1 MPGQVQTHG
10 KQITLDGSMS
20 VHVLATMTW
29 TDVRALP
36 AGRTVAI
43 LPTGAIEAH
52 GPHLPLGT
60 DIVIAEAMARAG
72 AERLSARSL
81 EVVVVPAL
89 PVAPSPFATAFAGTI
104 HTPAEATT
112 MMVAGVA
119 RSLANHGIR
128 FTAIAN
134 AHHDPAHV
142 DALRAAVASVA
153 KDRHATLVFPDLTR
167 RRWAEKL
174 TDEFRSG
181 ACHAGR
187 YEGSIVLAEQPQTV
201 KASVMRLLAPNPR
214 SLIDA
219 IRTGHATFMDA
230 GGPDAYFGFPAD
242 ATADEGHAIVGML
255 AAILEEAVLEALE
268 EPR

>member
-1 MPGQVQTHG
+1 MA
-10 KQITLDGSMS
+10 
-20 VHVLATMTW
+20 VHALATMTW
-29 TDVRALP
+29 TEVRALP
-36 AGRTVAI
+36 AARTVAI
-43 LPTGAIEAH
+43 LPTGAVEAH

-72 AERLSARSL
+72 AARLSARHL
-81 EVVVVPAL
+81 EVLLVPTLAL
-89 PVAPSPFATAFAGTI
+89 APAPFAAAFAGTI

-112 MMVAGVA
+112 LIVSGVA
-119 RSLANHGIR
+119 RSLGEHGIR
-128 FTAIAN
+128 LTAVAN

-153 KDRHATLVFPDLTR
+153 KGGSAVLVFPDLTR

-187 YEGSIVLAEQPQTV
+187 YEGSIVLAEQPQAV
-201 KASVMRLLAPNPR
+201 KTSVMQNLPPNPR

-230 GGPDAYFGFPAD
+230 GGSDAYFGFPAD
-242 ATADEGHAIVGML
+242 ATASEGRATIDALG
-255 AAILEEAVLEALE
+255 AILEEAVMDAWEG
-268 EPR
+268 R

>member
-1 MPGQVQTHG
+1 
-10 KQITLDGSMS
+10 
-20 VHVLATMTW
+20 MTW

-36 AGRTVAI
+36 ASRTVAI

-81 EVVVVPAL
+81 EVLLAPAL
-89 PVAPSPFATAFAGTI
+89 PFAPAPFAAAFAGTL
-104 HTPAEATT
+104 HTAAETVT
-112 MMVAGVA
+112 MTVAGVA
-119 RSLANHGIR
+119 RSFAEHGIR

-153 KDRHATLVFPDLTR
+153 KDRRATIIFPDLTR
-167 RRWAEKL
+167 RRWAERL
-174 TDEFRSG
+174 TEEFRSG

-187 YEGSIVLAEQPQTV
+187 YEGSIVLAEQPETV
-201 KASVMRLLAPNPR
+201 KTSVMRQLPPNPR
-214 SLIDA
+214 SLVDA
-219 IRTGHATFMDA
+219 VKTGHATFMDA
-230 GGPDAYFGFPAD
+230 GGPDAFFGFPAD
-242 ATADEGHAIVGML
+242 ATAEEGRATVDVLGEIL
-255 AAILEEAVLEALE
+255 AEAVMEALE